1 MRLPAV
7 ALAVCSLIASCA
19 GVSHLGS
26 GDATVLAPAAA
37 ADAAE
42 LGMQVGDAP
51 WWRASTCHNGLK
63 PDCDPAQ
70 NKDLTSNVLGSRTQ
84 AFRKC
89 LTAVAG
95 SNWDALVKAPAMKT
109 VPHDKFRPT
118 KVDKLFTYSESVKI
132 SSVAAAGPDALEFQ
146 AGVQVGRE
154 STSAI
159 LEIIYPFMQLGATAK
174 AKAAATTTWK
184 PFANPDTIVG
194 EKLQEVLKL
203 AHTALKGNTD
213 DKLLPAT
220 LLSYIDLS
228 AAHKRNVLPLKNEA
242 DVDAMQRYLISDVS
256 YRLAAGALQFP
267 GFRGSFDAAIEH
279 FVALPRTAPSA
290 DAPALD
296 PKARL
301 PSLRIPAPAQKPT
314 DFSDPFFKGFKI
326 GIKLEPGFDS
336 TAGQGM
342 YFRCV
347 RPRATPLPPL
357 LLQLCAGSLLMH
369 GQCGGAARA
378 LAPQQLLVGLGNVNG
393 RPSAFA
399 ISVCGPC
406 SAASRCSH

>member
-7 ALAVCSLIASCA
+7 ALAVCSLVASCT
-19 GVSHLGS
+19 GVSHLGG

-51 WWRASTCHNGLK
+51 WWHASTCQNALK
-63 PDCDPAQ
+63 PDCDPSHNA
-70 NKDLTSNVLGSRTQ
+70 DLTSNVLATRTQ
-84 AFRKC
+84 AFRTC
-89 LTAVAG
+89 LTAVAT

-109 VPHDKFRPT
+109 VPHDKFLPT

-154 STSAI
+154 STSGI

-174 AKAAATTTWK
+174 AKAAATTNWK
-184 PFANPDTIVG
+184 QFANPDTIVG

-213 DKLLPAT
+213 DTLLPAT
-220 LLSYIDLS
+220 LLSYLDLS
-228 AAHKRNVLPLKNEA
+228 AAYKRNVLPLKNEG

-256 YRLAAGALQFP
+256 YRLAAGGLQFP

-279 FVALPRTAPSA
+279 FVALPLTAPSA
-290 DAPALD
+290 DAPALN

-314 DFSDPFFKGFKI
+314 DFSDAFLKGFKI

-347 RPRATPLPPL
+347 RRGRCRRRCCSPRT
-357 LLQLCAGSLLMH
+357 GSLCWLW
-369 GQCGGAARA
+369 
-378 LAPQQLLVGLGNVNG
+378 
-393 RPSAFA
+393 
-399 ISVCGPC
+399 
-406 SAASRCSH
+406 

>member
-7 ALAVCSLIASCA
+7 ALAVCSLVASCT
-19 GVSHLGS
+19 GVSHLGG

-51 WWRASTCHNGLK
+51 WWHASTCQNALK
-63 PDCDPAQ
+63 PDCDPSHNA
-70 NKDLTSNVLGSRTQ
+70 DLTSNVLATRTQ
-84 AFRKC
+84 AFRTC
-89 LTAVAG
+89 LTAVAT

-109 VPHDKFRPT
+109 VPHDKFLPT

-154 STSAI
+154 STSGI

-174 AKAAATTTWK
+174 AKAAATTNWK
-184 PFANPDTIVG
+184 QFANPDTIVG

-213 DKLLPAT
+213 DTLLPAT
-220 LLSYIDLS
+220 LLSYLDLS
-228 AAHKRNVLPLKNEA
+228 AAFKRNVLPLKNEG

-256 YRLAAGALQFP
+256 YRLAAGGLQFP

-279 FVALPRTAPSA
+279 FVALPLTAPSA
-290 DAPALD
+290 DAPALN

-314 DFSDPFFKGFKI
+314 DFSDAFLKGFKI

-347 RPRATPLPPL
+347 RRGRCRRRCCSPRT
-357 LLQLCAGSLLMH
+357 GSLCWLW
-369 GQCGGAARA
+369 
-378 LAPQQLLVGLGNVNG
+378 
-393 RPSAFA
+393 
-399 ISVCGPC
+399 
-406 SAASRCSH
+406 